1 MRILFAIILL
11 TSSLKALSTSYYIDP
26 AGLDSKSRTGSK
38 SYPWKTLAY
47 ACTRVKKTGDI
58 IHINAGKY
66 NETVQS
72 QLSPGVSVEGN
83 GISSNIIS
91 RVSGASAFTI
101 LLSSSAQATNG
112 NQHISGIRMDGSSLT
127 AYGAIRVGYRKNVE
141 IYNCTFADFNY
152 YGVSFINGEP
162 PTVYATGNKFH
173 DNTVTN
179 CSGFF
184 TGNRGALEIQ
194 GQDGML
200 IYNNNISQNRGDGL
214 NGDIIYG
221 VEGYLKNVKIYNN
234 TLNKTFIPGTTPWD
248 FSIEF
253 WNCQGGVEIY
263 NNKINGSVD
272 LVNSVKGSSEYSVW
286 VHNNE
291 IGQSSLLPSEGVR
304 GILLEA
310 SEEDIII
317 ERNYIKNVGT
327 GIMFSQV
334 QNARI
339 VKNIHITCN
348 IFNNIGVS
356 DAGANSKGWG
366 IYWSPEDLKNHTVDS
381 INICNNV
388 MIGHSGARSNMWG
401 INLPN
406 IGTAKNIIIRN
417 NIIQDFDY
425 APIYAYTQT
434 GAETI
439 DILSIENNIFY
450 NTGNSNLPR
459 YSEIIPTHNTTRN
472 NIISSPRFISSTD
485 FHLKKGSP
493 AIGKGLKINS
503 LTRDFDGK
511 KFKDAPSI
519 GVYEFNGPVK
529 SDK

>member
-1 MRILFAIILL
+1 MRIIFAIFLL
-11 TSSLKALSTSYYIDP
+11 AGSLKVYSTSYYIDP
-26 AGLDSKSRTGSK
+26 DGVDGSSRTGSK

-47 ACTRVKKTGDI
+47 ACTRVKTAGDI

-66 NETVQS
+66 YESVQS
-72 QLSPGVSVEGN
+72 LLSAGVSIEGV
-83 GISSNIIS
+83 GISSHIIS
-91 RVSGASAFTI
+91 RVSRASEFTI
-101 LLSSSAQATNG
+101 MLSSLAQATNG
-112 NQHISGIRMDGSSLT
+112 NQHISGIKMDGSSLT
-127 AYGAIRVGYRKNVE
+127 AYGAIRVAFRKNVE
-141 IYNCTFADFNY
+141 IFNCTFVDFNY

-162 PTVYATGNKFH
+162 PAVYATGNKFH

-184 TGNRGALEIQ
+184 SGNRGALEIQ

-200 IYNNNISQNRGDGL
+200 IYNNNIYLNRADGL

-221 VEGYLKNVKIYNN
+221 VEGFLKNVKIYNN
-234 TLNKTFIPGTTPWD
+234 TLNKTFIARKTPWD

-263 NNKINGSVD
+263 NNKINGSID
-272 LVNSVKGSSEYSVW
+272 LVNSVRGSSDYSVW
-286 VHNNE
+286 IHNNE
-291 IGQSSLLPSEGVR
+291 IGQSSLLASEGVR

-310 SEEDIII
+310 SEEYVII
-317 ERNYIKNVGT
+317 ERNYVKNVGT

-339 VKNIHITCN
+339 VKNIHIRCN
-348 IFNNIGVS
+348 ILNNIGVS
-356 DAGANSKGWG
+356 DAGDNSKGWG

-388 MIGHSGARSNMWG
+388 MIGHSGARSTMWG

-406 IGTAKNIIIRN
+406 IGMAKNIMIRN

-425 APIYAYTQT
+425 APVYGSTQS

-439 DILSIENNIFY
+439 DVLSIENNIFY
-450 NTGNSNLPR
+450 NTGNSNKPR
-459 YSEIIPTHNTTRN
+459 YSEIAPAHNTTRN
-472 NIISSPRFISSTD
+472 NITGNPRFISSTD
-485 FHLKKGSP
+485 FHLKKRSP
-493 AIGKGLKINS
+493 AIGKGLKITG
-503 LTRDFDGK
+503 LTLDFDRK
-511 KFKDAPSI
+511 KFNDPPSI
-519 GVYEFNGPVK
+519 GAYEFNSP
-529 SDK
+529 